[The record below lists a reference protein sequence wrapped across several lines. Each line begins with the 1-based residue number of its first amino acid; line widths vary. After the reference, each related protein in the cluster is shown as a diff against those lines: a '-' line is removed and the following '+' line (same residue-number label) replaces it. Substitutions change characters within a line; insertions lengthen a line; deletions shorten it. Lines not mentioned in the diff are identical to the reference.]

1 MKAFPSSQ
9 HSKVAIPW
17 DLNLDLGPGSYFLF
31 CLQLVETLAHQGP
44 SVYTSLEPELRTWVV
59 MRAGEGRECWQCLEA
74 DGVETTGEEEPGSAA
89 TGREQLLVMSSPSS
103 FIAFRSPSIRSV
115 RFQEA
120 VVSVII
126 L

>member
-1 MKAFPSSQ
+1 M
-9 HSKVAIPW
+9 
-17 DLNLDLGPGSYFLF
+17 
-31 CLQLVETLAHQGP
+31 ETLAYQGP

-59 MRAGEGRECWQCLEA
+59 MRAGEGRECGQCFEA

-89 TGREQLLVMSSPSS
+89 TRREQPLVMSSPSS
-103 FIAFRSPSIRSV
+103 FITFLSRSIRSV